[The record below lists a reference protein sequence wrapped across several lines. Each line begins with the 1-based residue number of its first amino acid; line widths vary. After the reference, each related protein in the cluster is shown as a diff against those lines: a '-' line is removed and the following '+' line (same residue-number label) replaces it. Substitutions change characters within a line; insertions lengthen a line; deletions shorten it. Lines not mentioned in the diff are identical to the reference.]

1 MNNQIRHIGQDE
13 TRLAS
18 VGIGAMSFSNFY
30 GPCNDEQA
38 DSILTAAIDLGLNHI
53 DTSNVYGMGVSEQ
66 RIGSFLAKQGRLA
79 TDFFHIATKA
89 GICRDPDTGV
99 RSFNNEASHLE
110 SELDKSL
117 VRMGIEHVDLVISGL
132 PFNMPEGVK
141 IKLQKTLQSLTTMGT
156 TMRWF
161 TYFPWLMKK
170 HYRQFNLR
178 RACFVFWN
186 FPPMWIY
193 TVN

>member
-1 MNNQIRHIGQDE
+1 MNNQTRYIGQDK

-66 RIGSFLAKQGRLA
+66 RIGTFLAKQGRLA

-117 VRMGIEHVDLVISGL
+117 VRMGIEHVDLFYVHRRQSDIPIEEVAGSLGQL
-132 PFNMPEGVK
+132 VQ
-141 IKLQKTLQSLTTMGT
+141 KLSLI
-156 TMRWF
+156 
-161 TYFPWLMKK
+161 
-170 HYRQFNLR
+170 H
-178 RACFVFWN
+178 
-186 FPPMWIY
+186 I
-193 TVN
+193 